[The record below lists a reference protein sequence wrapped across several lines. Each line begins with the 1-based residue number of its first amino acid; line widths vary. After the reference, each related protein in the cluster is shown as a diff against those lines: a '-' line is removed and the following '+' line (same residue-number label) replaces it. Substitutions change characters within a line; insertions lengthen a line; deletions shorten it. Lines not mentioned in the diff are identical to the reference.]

1 MNTGRNLHWQ
11 DLTPPELGA
20 LAKADAAV
28 LVPVGAIEQHGPHL
42 PVSTDIT
49 CALAVA
55 EGAAQAI
62 AEFPV
67 LVAPPVSWGVSPHHM
82 GFPGTIT
89 LSIEV
94 FVGLLCDICRSITRH
109 GFRRILLI
117 NGHGGNAEAVGL
129 AAQKLSS
136 EGIFVAATT
145 YFGLITEDLRV
156 IGESPLGGMSHAC
169 EMETSLLLKLC
180 PDLVHMDL
188 ARPDVRQGHTSFF
201 TWDMR
206 DPRPIYF
213 AYDMKRDSTEG
224 VIGDPTLATLAK
236 GEQIYAAAVARTAAF
251 LREFQALRL

>member
-1 MNTGRNLHWQ
+1 MSTARKIYWQ
-11 DLTPPELGA
+11 DLTSPELGA
-20 LAKADAAV
+20 LAEAGAVV
-28 LVPVGAIEQHGPHL
+28 LVPVGAIEQHGPHM

-49 CALAVA
+49 CAFAVA
-55 EGAAQAI
+55 EGAALAI
-62 AEFPV
+62 DEFPV

-89 LSIEV
+89 LSIET
-94 FVGLLCDICRSITRH
+94 FVGLLCDICRSIRRH

-117 NGHGGNAEAVGL
+117 NGHGGNAEAVGI
-129 AAQKLSS
+129 AAQQLSI

-145 YFGLITEDLRV
+145 YFGLIIEELRA

-180 PDLVHMDL
+180 PDLVHMDQ
-188 ARPDVRQGHTSFF
+188 ARPDVRQGHSSFF

-213 AYDMKRDSTEG
+213 AYDMKRDSNEG
-224 VIGDPTLATLAK
+224 VIGDPTLATLEK
-236 GEQIYAAAVARTAAF
+236 GERIYAAAVAQTAAF
-251 LREFQALRL
+251 LREFQGLRL

>member
-1 MNTGRNLHWQ
+1 MNTGRKLRWQ
-11 DLTPPELGA
+11 DLTSPELGV
-20 LAKADAAV
+20 LAQAGAAV

-62 AEFPV
+62 SEFSV

-94 FVGLLCDICRSITRH
+94 FVGLLCDICRSIARH
-109 GFRRILLI
+109 GFRRILLL

-129 AAQKLSS
+129 AAQQLSI

-145 YFGLITEDLRV
+145 YFGLITEELRA

-180 PDLVHMDL
+180 PHLVYMDL

-206 DPRPIYF
+206 DPQPVYF

-236 GEQIYAAAVARTAAF
+236 GERIYAAAVAQTAAF